1 MFDLLTEQE
10 FRNETSERTFAQ
22 RIATLRNIFPSY
34 ETNLK
39 KFISS
44 DSTPHLTA
52 KGVVNTTT
60 IQMLPQLPFTEE
72 MFGAMSGQ
80 AEKQGWEGL
89 MLRKDAPYQGKR
101 SNDLLKVKQFETE
114 EYKVQDVVF
123 GPILIINEETGLQ
136 ETIEAL
142 VSVVIHHK
150 GLNTLTNAE
159 DTKVINVGSGFS
171 QQERVEFYNHPERI
185 KGKVISVQ
193 FFETIRSK
201 DGKESLRFPTFKGI
215 HGNKRVL

>member
-1 MFDLLTEQE
+1 
-10 FRNETSERTFAQ
+10 
-22 RIATLRNIFPSY
+22 LRNIFPSY

-52 KGVVNTTT
+52 KGVVETTT

-72 MFGAMSGQ
+72 MFGAMSG
-80 AEKQGWEGL
+80 L
-89 MLRKDAPYQGKR
+89 MIRKDAPYQGKR
-101 SNDLLKVKQFETE
+101 SNDLLKVKKFETE
-114 EYKVQDVVF
+114 EYKVEDVVF
-123 GPILIINEETGLQ
+123 GPIMVINEDSGLQ

-142 VSVVIHHK
+142 VSVVINHK